1 MARHSKHN
9 TASGHFTYA
18 EYQMLKDRWG
28 SRRLRLTVESM
39 RAFYACCLCLQ
50 KAQRPVCC
58 AEGHVF
64 CKVGEVLMMQECILS
79 DLVTQKTQLA
89 EHAKRKAELLQK
101 KAEQER
107 EQLAIAEQER
117 ISAFESTENGIG
129 NTTLKRKSSESHHP
143 DPSRSSKP
151 RMDHQPHPENP
162 AFWLPTM
169 APEQEVDA
177 LQETAQ
183 DHRPSTTLCI
193 AGSDQP
199 HKLTMKSLRP
209 VHFHTREM
217 NDKQQF
223 FCPSCKKEL
232 PHVAQVSVLRTCG
245 HVLCMACTKQ
255 LVSLPLQREEANVA
269 CPECS
274 EAVSKSQQIVAIA
287 REGTGFA
294 SGGRAEAQ
302 AKGIMFQ
309 G

>member
-1 MARHSKHN
+1 
-9 TASGHFTYA
+9 
-18 EYQMLKDRWG
+18 MLKDRWG

-58 AEGHVF
+58 AEGHIF
-64 CKVGEVLMMQECILS
+64 CKVREVLMVQECILS

-89 EHAKRKAELLQK
+89 EHAKRRAELLEK

-107 EQLAIAEQER
+107 EQLAVAEQER
-117 ISAFESTENGIG
+117 IHAFEQTANGIG
-129 NTTLKRKSSESHHP
+129 NPSLKRKSSESHHS
-143 DPSRSSKP
+143 DTSRSSKS
-151 RMDHQPHPENP
+151 RTDHEEHPENP

-177 LQETAQ
+177 LQQMAQ
-183 DHRPSTTLCI
+183 DDRPSTTLCI
-193 AGSDQP
+193 AGSDKP

-209 VHFHTREM
+209 VHFHTRQIH
-217 NDKQQF
+217 DKQQF
-223 FCPSCKKEL
+223 YCPSCKKEL
-232 PHVAQVSVLRTCG
+232 AHIAQVSVLRNCG

-255 LVSLPLQREEANVA
+255 LISGPLQREEANVA

-274 EAVSKSQQIVAIA
+274 EAVTKSQQIVGIA

-294 SGGRAEAQ
+294 GGGRAEAQ